1 MQDNQQKQ
9 LFIELTPEEGAAVSG
24 GLEYTFKNRLNEP
37 MTFTI
42 LNPQKGQQTLQPFGQ
57 DGDTITL
64 DLPELKILV
73 GYDQKRGEGFE
84 PITKF
89 AEPGV
94 SSFDVIGQDVITL
107 GTGGEIIPQLKKV

>member
-1 MQDNQQKQ
+1 MKDNQHEQ
-9 LFIELTPEEGAAVSG
+9 LFTELTPEEGSAISG
-24 GLEYTFKNRLNEP
+24 GVEYTFKNRLNEP

-42 LNPQKGQQTLQPFGQ
+42 LNPQQGQQTLQPFGK
-57 DGDTITL
+57 DGDTLTL

-73 GYDQKRGEGFE
+73 GFDQKRGEGFT

-94 SSFDVIGQDVITL
+94 SSFDVIDKDVITL
-107 GTGGEIIPQLKKV
+107 GTGGEIIPQIKV